1 MLILCYKTTK
11 LSETKIYSLAFNH
24 DADFDAEI
32 LCKRITQSDW
42 PLNFGATGFSII
54 AGLR

>member
-1 MLILCYKTTK
+1 MLILCYKTTR